1 LGVSAQTI
9 RYHARRAGLPF
20 SVTPGGHRRYDID
33 EVRAVLERNNQGR
46 FHETAVF
53 PPAGQRLVFDA
64 DETATELNESAA
76 LLHAATAGADER
88 SAVGDDEHLPH
99 DDFMDGFAVPGI
111 ARYPQEAHGVGAGA

>member
-1 LGVSAQTI
+1 MSAQTI

-46 FHETAVF
+46 FHETA
-53 PPAGQRLVFDA
+53 
-64 DETATELNESAA
+64 TELNESAA
-76 LLHAATAGADER
+76 LLHAAAAGADER